1 MDKYDLYFFT
11 AIDFLTPLKD
21 ISSVEGTKSVF
32 EAKITAADVSSV
44 KWYHNDKL
52 VIPNDRVQMVAK
64 GSKQRLVLNRTYA
77 SDEGQYKMVVGRVDS
92 TCKLTVQSTFCIDL
106 KNNNMMSSIN
116 KIIIKSIINS
126 HYIIVAFRNQHCKA
140 YGRLSLYRDSECHI

>member
-1 MDKYDLYFFT
+1 MYKYNLYFFT

-21 ISSVEGTKSVF
+21 FSSVEGTKSVF

-77 SDEGQYKMVVGRVDS
+77 SDEGQYKIVVGRVDS
-92 TCKLTVQSTFCIDL
+92 TCKLTVQSMFCIDV
-106 KNNNMMSSIN
+106 K
-116 KIIIKSIINS
+116 KIIIIIM
-126 HYIIVAFRNQHCKA
+126 
-140 YGRLSLYRDSECHI
+140 LCHL

>member
-1 MDKYDLYFFT
+1 MGSYVLCFFT

-92 TCKLTVQSTFCIDL
+92 TCKLTVQSKFCIDF
-106 KNNNMMSSIN
+106 KKTSSIN
-116 KIIIKSIINS
+116 KIIIK
-126 HYIIVAFRNQHCKA
+126 
-140 YGRLSLYRDSECHI
+140 